1 MNKKMYLKEF
11 QFFNGENIVTLNIY
25 YLDEPKNRITVAIS
39 YQGRIQ
45 VAEFELKR
53 DNNGLYFEF
62 GNIKQNI
69 IIWRRTK
76 E

>member
-25 YLDEPKNRITVAIS
+25 YLDEPKNKITVAIS

-53 DNNGLYFEF
+53 DDNGLYFEL
-62 GNIKQNI
+62 GNIEQKRINVDDF
-69 IIWRRTK
+69 

>member
-25 YLDEPKNRITVAIS
+25 YLDEPKNKITVAIS
-39 YQGRIQ
+39 YQGKIK
-45 VAEFELKR
+45 VAEFELKK
-53 DNNGLYFEF
+53 DDNGLYFEF
-62 GNIKQNI
+62 GNIEQKRINVNDF
-69 IIWRRTK
+69 

>member
-25 YLDEPKNRITVAIS
+25 YLDEQKNKITVAIS
-39 YQGRIQ
+39 YQGKIQ

-53 DNNGLYFEF
+53 DDNGLYFEF
-62 GNIKQNI
+62 GNIEQKRINVDDF
-69 IIWRRTK
+69 

>member
-62 GNIKQNI
+62 GNIKQKRINVDDF
-69 IIWRRTK
+69 

>member
-53 DNNGLYFEF
+53 DDKGLYFEF
-62 GNIKQNI
+62 GNIEQKRINVDDF
-69 IIWRRTK
+69 

>member
-25 YLDEPKNRITVAIS
+25 HFDKQQNKITVVIS
-39 YQGRIQ
+39 YQGKIT
-45 VAEFELKR
+45 VTEFELQK
-53 DNNGLYFEF
+53 DKNGWYFEF
-62 GNIKQNI
+62 GKIVPQRINVKDF
-69 IIWRRTK
+69 